1 MKHRNLI
8 IAARVI
14 SLVLTPFYLPVVGLT
29 ALFVFSYLS
38 LLPFR
43 YKAAVV
49 GLAYLFTVLAPTLL
63 IHAYRRYNGWT
74 PVELGRKERR
84 MVPYVIS
91 IACYF
96 ACVYL
101 MERMHIPRFMGGIL
115 IAALL
120 IQITCAVINAWWK
133 ISTHTAA
140 IGGVA
145 GALFAFADI
154 FGFNPVGWLC
164 GVFMLAGLLGTS
176 RMILR
181 QHTLAQVVA
190 GFWVGFACAVVG
202 ILFV

>member
-14 SLVLTPFYLPVVGLT
+14 SLVFTPFYLPVVGLT

-181 QHTLAQVVA
+181 QHMLAQVVA

>member
-1 MKHRNLI
+1 MKQRKI
-8 IAARVI
+8 FITARVL
-14 SLVLTPFYLPVVGLT
+14 SMVFTPFYLPVLGLL

-38 LLPFR
+38 LLPLA
-43 YKAAVV
+43 YKATV
-49 GLAYLFTVLAPTLL
+49 LALVYLFTVLAPTLL

-74 PVELGRKERR
+74 LVELGSKERR

-101 MERMHIPRFMGGIL
+101 MERLHIPRFMGGIL
-115 IAALL
+115 IAALI
-120 IQITCAVINAWWK
+120 IQITCALINAWWK

-140 IGGVA
+140 TGGVA
-145 GALFAFADI
+145 GALASFAEI
-154 FGFNPVGWLC
+154 FGFNPVWWLC
-164 GVFMLAGLLGTS
+164 AAFILGGALGTS

-181 QHTLAQVVA
+181 QHTLSQVVA
-190 GFWVGFACAVVG
+190 GFVVGFACAVVG

>member
-1 MKHRNLI
+1 MKQRKI
-8 IAARVI
+8 FITARVL
-14 SLVLTPFYLPVVGLT
+14 SMVFTPFYLPVLGLL

-38 LLPFR
+38 LLPLA
-43 YKAAVV
+43 YKATV
-49 GLAYLFTVLAPTLL
+49 LALVYLFTVLAPTLL

-74 PVELGRKERR
+74 LVELGSKERR

-101 MERMHIPRFMGGIL
+101 MERLHIPRFMGGIL
-115 IAALL
+115 IAALI
-120 IQITCAVINAWWK
+120 IQITCALINAWWK

-140 IGGVA
+140 TGGVA
-145 GALFAFADI
+145 GALLSFAEI
-154 FGFNPVGWLC
+154 FGFNPVWWLC
-164 GVFMLAGLLGTS
+164 AVFILAGALGTS

>member
-1 MKHRNLI
+1 MKQRKI
-8 IAARVI
+8 FITARVL
-14 SLVLTPFYLPVVGLT
+14 SMVFTPFYLPVLGLL

-38 LLPFR
+38 LLPLA
-43 YKAAVV
+43 YKATV
-49 GLAYLFTVLAPTLL
+49 LALVYLFTVLAPTLL

-74 PVELGRKERR
+74 LVELGSKERR

-101 MERMHIPRFMGGIL
+101 MERLHIPRFMGGIL
-115 IAALL
+115 IAALI
-120 IQITCAVINAWWK
+120 IQITCALINAWWK

-140 IGGVA
+140 TGGVA
-145 GALFAFADI
+145 GALLSFAEI
-154 FGFNPVGWLC
+154 FGFNPVWWLC
-164 GVFMLAGLLGTS
+164 AVFILAGALGTS

-190 GFWVGFACAVVG
+190 GFWVGFVCAVVG